1 MYHNDNLNLTDS
13 SCQDGEA
20 AFYLS
25 LLAGV
30 DELVS
35 TLTEMRENIEHE
47 LVLKHYFG

>member
-1 MYHNDNLNLTDS
+1 MYHDDNLNLTDS
-13 SCQDGEA
+13 SCQDGET

-35 TLTEMRENIEHE
+35 TLTKMRETIEHE
-47 LVLKHYFG
+47 LVLKRYFG